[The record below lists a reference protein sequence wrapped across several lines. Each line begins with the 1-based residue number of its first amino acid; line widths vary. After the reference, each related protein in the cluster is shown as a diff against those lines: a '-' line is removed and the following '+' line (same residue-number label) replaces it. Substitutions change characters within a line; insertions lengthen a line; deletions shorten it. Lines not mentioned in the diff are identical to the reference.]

1 MNPRYTNSL
10 RGREKCQLINFAF
23 GQVISDSDYSVLN
36 PKCTISRFIPMNPS
50 SLMSVDWGGGGVG
63 GGVHGSSLSL
73 SFSLSLSSTGA
84 QDPNAFSHNCLPIR
98 IGLINTRD
106 FPSQYHQVC
115 LKIQVSI
122 MHMICLQ
129 VK

>member
-1 MNPRYTNSL
+1 MNPRYADSL
-10 RGREKCQLINFAF
+10 RSREKCQPINFAF

-36 PKCTISRFIPMNPS
+36 PKCTISRFISTNPS
-50 SLMSVDWGGGGVG
+50 SLMSVVWGGRWCPWLF
-63 GGVHGSSLSL
+63 SLSL
-73 SFSLSLSSTGA
+73 SPSLSSTGA

-98 IGLINTRD
+98 TGLISTRD
-106 FPSQYHQVC
+106 FPSQDHHFC